1 MTKMNELQRIAQIL
15 GINTGEDNSRLC
27 LLIQDKIKLKDRE
40 VNKKNFCNEM
50 LKAQVKKYEVEVK
63 KLHNMNAESI
73 EVSEYVRL
81 KQSYDN
87 LKKNYKKTLE
97 DNHKLRNSIELYR
110 EHNLKDRIKKIVG

>member
-1 MTKMNELQRIAQIL
+1 MNELQRIAQIL

-110 EHNLKDRIKKIVG
+110 EHELKDKIKKIVG